1 MINIYERS
9 PLVNWVLLSIAI
21 LIGIASII
29 YTNSLVN
36 RLLLQEEKQIAL
48 FAKGQEFLA
57 NAEPSENL
65 NFLMEE
71 IIASN
76 NSIPVVLAD
85 ADGIPI
91 DSRNLE
97 LPKEPTLRKKLME
110 EEIEKMKKEHPPII
124 LTLDSVSNMRQYVY
138 YKNSSLVNQLR
149 YFPYVQLTVI
159 LIFFILVYSLFSYS
173 RKAEQNRVWVGLAK
187 ETAHQLGTPLSSL
200 IAWVEYMKL
209 DENIGEEVVE
219 ELEKDVKRLETI
231 TARFSSIGSVP
242 ALKTENIKEVLEEC
256 VSYLQKR
263 VSSKVSFLLHIKDD
277 ELPIPMNK
285 SLFEWVIE
293 NICKNAVDAMNGVGD
308 IDIYVSH
315 TKDDK
320 YLVIDI
326 KDTGKGIP
334 KSKLKTVF
342 RPGFTTKKRGWGLG
356 LTLAKRII
364 ENYHKGKIFVLRS
377 EIDLGTTFRIILPTL
392 KAQKVVIRN

>member
-36 RLLLQEEKQIAL
+36 RLLIQEEKQIAL

-76 NSIPVVLAD
+76 NSIPVVLTD

-97 LPKEPTLRKKLME
+97 LPPEPMMKKKLLE
-110 EEIEKMKKEHPPII
+110 EEVEDMKKEHLPIV
-124 LTLDSVSNMRQYVY
+124 LTLDSASNMKQYVY

-200 IAWVEYMKL
+200 IAWVEYMRL
-209 DENIGEEVVE
+209 DENIGEEV
-219 ELEKDVKRLETI
+219 
-231 TARFSSIGSVP
+231 
-242 ALKTENIKEVLEEC
+242 LKLLQPDSQVL
-256 VSYLQKR
+256 VL
-263 VSSKVSFLLHIKDD
+263 FLL
-277 ELPIPMNK
+277 
-285 SLFEWVIE
+285 
-293 NICKNAVDAMNGVGD
+293 
-308 IDIYVSH
+308 
-315 TKDDK
+315 
-320 YLVIDI
+320 
-326 KDTGKGIP
+326 
-334 KSKLKTVF
+334 
-342 RPGFTTKKRGWGLG
+342 
-356 LTLAKRII
+356 
-364 ENYHKGKIFVLRS
+364 
-377 EIDLGTTFRIILPTL
+377 
-392 KAQKVVIRN
+392 

>member
-9 PLVNWVLLSIAI
+9 YIVKWVVLVIAL
-21 LIGIASII
+21 LIGISSII

-36 RLLLQEEKQIAL
+36 RILAQEEKQISL

-57 NAEPSENL
+57 TAEPSENL

-76 NSIPVVLAD
+76 NSIPVILTDENGKPIGSRNIDVPDDAKEREIFLLKEIKNMEKEHTPIVLALD
-85 ADGIPI
+85 A
-91 DSRNLE
+91 
-97 LPKEPTLRKKLME
+97 T
-110 EEIEKMKKEHPPII
+110 
-124 LTLDSVSNMRQYVY
+124 SNMRQYVY
-138 YKNSSLVNQLR
+138 YENSPLVNQLR

-159 LIFFILVYSLFSYS
+159 LIFFSLVYTLFSYS

-200 IAWVEYMKL
+200 IAWVEYL
-209 DENIGEEVVE
+209 RIDENVEKEVVE
-219 ELEKDVKRLETI
+219 ELEKDVKRFETI
-231 TARFSSIGSVP
+231 TARFSSIGSTP
-242 ALKTENIKEVLEEC
+242 ALREENIKEVLEEC
-256 VSYLQKR
+256 VAYLQKR
-263 VSSKVSFLLHIKDD
+263 VSSKVSFLLHIKED
-277 ELPIPMNK
+277 ELPIHINK

-293 NICKNAVDAMNGVGD
+293 NLCKNAVDAMNAVGY

-315 TKDDK
+315 TRDEKN
-320 YLVIDI
+320 LVIDI

-334 KSKLKTVF
+334 KSKIKTVF
-342 RPGFTTKKRGWGLG
+342 RAGFTTKKRGWGLG

-364 ENYHKGKIFVLRS
+364 ENYHKGKIFVYRS
-377 EIDLGTTFRIILPTL
+377 EVDIGTTFRIILP
-392 KAQKVVIRN
+392 K

>member
-36 RLLLQEEKQIAL
+36 RLLIQEEKQIAL

-76 NSIPVVLAD
+76 NSIPVILAD
-85 ADGIPI
+85 ADGVPI
-91 DSRNLE
+91 DSRNIE
-97 LPKEPTLRKKLME
+97 LPQEPAMKKKFMQ
-110 EEIEKMKKEHPPII
+110 EEIEQMKKEHPPIV
-124 LTLDSVSNMRQYVY
+124 LTLDSASNMRQYVY

-209 DENIGEEVVE
+209 DENIGSEVVE
-219 ELEKDVKRLETI
+219 ELEKDVKRFETI

-293 NICKNAVDAMNGVGD
+293 NICKNAVDAMNGVGN

-320 YLVIDI
+320 HLVIDI

-377 EIDLGTTFRIILPTL
+377 EIDLGTTFRIVLPTL
-392 KAQKVVIRN
+392 KTQKVLAKN

>member
-9 PLVNWVLLSIAI
+9 YLVKWIVLAIAL
-21 LIGIASII
+21 LIGISSII

-36 RLLLQEEKQIAL
+36 RILVQEEKQISL

-57 NAEPSENL
+57 TAEPSENL

-76 NSIPVVLAD
+76 NSIPVILTD
-85 ADGIPI
+85 ENRKPI
-91 DSRNLE
+91 GSRNLDIPDDTQE
-97 LPKEPTLRKKLME
+97 REAFWLQEMKNME
-110 EEIEKMKKEHPPII
+110 KEHPPIV
-124 LTLDSVSNMRQYVY
+124 LTLDSASNMRQYVY
-138 YKNSSLVNQLR
+138 YENSPLVNQLR

-159 LIFFILVYSLFSYS
+159 LIFFSLVYTLFSYS

-200 IAWVEYMKL
+200 IAWVEYL
-209 DENIGEEVVE
+209 RIDENVESEVVE
-219 ELEKDVKRLETI
+219 ELEKDVKRFETI
-231 TARFSSIGSVP
+231 TARFSSIGSTP
-242 ALKTENIKEVLEEC
+242 ALKEENIKDVLEEC
-256 VSYLQKR
+256 VAYLQKR
-263 VSSKVSFLLHIKDD
+263 VSSKVSFLLHIKED
-277 ELPIPMNK
+277 ELPIRINK

-293 NICKNAVDAMNGVGD
+293 NLCKNAVDAMNAVGY

-315 TKDDK
+315 TRDEKN
-320 YLVIDI
+320 LVIDI

-334 KSKLKTVF
+334 KSKIRTVF

-364 ENYHKGKIFVLRS
+364 ENYHRGKIFVYRS
-377 EIDLGTTFRIILPTL
+377 EIDVGTTFRIILP
-392 KAQKVVIRN
+392 K

>member
-9 PLVNWVLLSIAI
+9 PVINWILLAIAV

-36 RLLLQEEKQIAL
+36 RILFQEERQIAL

-57 NAEPSENL
+57 TAEPSENL

-76 NSIPVVLAD
+76 NSIPVILTD
-85 ADGIPI
+85 EKGNPI
-91 DSRNLE
+91 GSRNLE
-97 LPKEPTLRKKLME
+97 LPEKTSQHQTFLL
-110 EEIEKMKKEHPPII
+110 EEIAKMKKEHTPIV
-124 LTLDSVSNMRQYVY
+124 LTLDSASNMRQFVY
-138 YKNSSLVNQLR
+138 YRNSSLVYQLR

-159 LIFFILVYSLFSYS
+159 LIFFTLVYSLFSYS

-200 IAWVEYMKL
+200 IAWVEYL
-209 DENIGEEVVE
+209 NIDENVEKEVVI
-219 ELEKDVKRLETI
+219 ELEKDVKRFETI

-242 ALKTENIKEVLEEC
+242 ALKAENIKEVLEEC
-256 VSYLQKR
+256 VNYLQKR

-277 ELPIPMNK
+277 EIPVPMNK

-293 NICKNAVDAMNGVGD
+293 NLCKNAVDAMNGVGY

-320 YLVIDI
+320 GLVIDI

-356 LTLAKRII
+356 LALAKRIV
-364 ENYHKGKIFVLRS
+364 ENYHDGKIFVLRS
-377 EIDLGTTFRIILPTL
+377 EIDLGTTFRIILPL
-392 KAQKVVIRN
+392 FDAKS